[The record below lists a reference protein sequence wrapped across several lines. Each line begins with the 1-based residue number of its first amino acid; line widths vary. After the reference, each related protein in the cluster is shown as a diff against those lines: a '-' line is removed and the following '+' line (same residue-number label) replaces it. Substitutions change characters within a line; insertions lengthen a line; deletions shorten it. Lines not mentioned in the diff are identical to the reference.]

1 MLQFGKIAHTKQDII
16 IIVIIIE
23 ALIKVPLTAYTSVSP
38 VSPIVTDIT
47 VEL

>member
-16 IIVIIIE
+16 IIIIE

>member
-1 MLQFGKIAHTKQDII
+1 MLQFGKIAHTKQDYF
-16 IIVIIIE
+16 IIIE
-23 ALIKVPLTAYTSVSP
+23 ALIKVALTAYASVSH